1 MKGFVRDE
9 FTAGSAGEYGR
20 AEWALHWLLAAVIIG
35 MLIIGFGWL
44 AMSADSDPQKIA
56 VLRWHMAGGMLILA
70 LMLVRFVVRIVTTHP
85 AAASTGS
92 RVLDRFAPVVH

>member
-1 MKGFVRDE
+1 MRLVTRYHPLLV
-9 FTAGSAGEYGR
+9 S
-20 AEWALHWLLAAVIIG
+20 LHWLLAAVIIG